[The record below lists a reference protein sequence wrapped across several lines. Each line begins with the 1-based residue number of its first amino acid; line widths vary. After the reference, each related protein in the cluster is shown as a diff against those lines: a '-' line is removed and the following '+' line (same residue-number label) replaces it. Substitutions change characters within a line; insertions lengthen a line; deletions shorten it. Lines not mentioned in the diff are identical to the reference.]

1 MNLIKNEFNQGG
13 LILKAFE
20 GIAFEQH
27 FSKFSF
33 LWNDTDWA
41 QARTRFYTSYKS
53 SQSLRDSKSCL
64 LPRGD

>member
-1 MNLIKNEFNQGG
+1 MNLTKNEFNQGG

-33 LWNDTDWA
+33 L
-41 QARTRFYTSYKS
+41 
-53 SQSLRDSKSCL
+53 
-64 LPRGD
+64 